1 MKGTATLT
9 RAMNALRRD
18 PQPSL
23 APPQAEGKQLTA
35 LTFNTGNDFIP
46 SDALIEML
54 RASEAD
60 VIGLQELSPRNAAG
74 LGASLHDE
82 YPHRVLHGEYFA
94 GKALLSRYPIVEHRW
109 LALDSGRPHIQAC
122 LDITERQVNVVV
134 VHAPAPNYRRLETI
148 SPYAAGEIEKL
159 LAAIGPEQPAL
170 LMGDFNFTE
179 QNRHYH
185 RLLRAGLVDA
195 FRATNRGFGFTF
207 PTRYQYAPIPLP
219 PLVRI
224 DYIWVTPHF
233 QPLWSAVGRG
243 HGSDHLPVMAGLA
256 LL

>member
-1 MKGTATLT
+1 MKGNATLA
-9 RAMNALRRD
+9 RAMNVLRRA
-18 PQPSL
+18 PQPSPI
-23 APPQAEGKQLTA
+23 PPQAEGEQLTA

-46 SDALIEML
+46 SEALIEML

-74 LGASLHDE
+74 LVASLHDE

-122 LDITERQVNVVV
+122 LTSPAAGQRGGGARQRQL
-134 VHAPAPNYRRLETI
+134 PAAETI

-185 RLLRAGLVDA
+185 RLLREGLVDA
-195 FRATNRGFGFTF
+195 FRNQSRRIHL
-207 PTRYQYAPIPLP
+207 PTLP
-219 PLVRI
+219 VRADRFPLVRI
-224 DYIWVTPHF
+224 DYIWVTPT
-233 QPLWSAVGRG
+233 SGRCGRG
-243 HGSDHLPVMAGLA
+243 QARAQLGSPARDGRAGA
-256 LL
+256 S